1 MPKTLP
7 KPDPLREFVD
17 SRDQPLRLDRA
28 ASVLRGVKLLG
39 LQSRNQREYRE
50 DALRRAMPLYEGA
63 RVNVN
68 HPEGDPLAPRDY
80 RDRLGVIRGVELR
93 AGEGLF
99 GSLHYNPK
107 HPLAEQL
114 AWDAEHAPH
123 NVGLSHNV
131 LARTSRREGRTVVE
145 AIEHV
150 QSVDLVADPATTA
163 GLFEHESPL
172 ESPEDATD
180 LGQQIAELTRAREQA
195 EHSARVYRLLAEH
208 GLRPAAADGAS
219 GEVGADS
226 SAVSPAF
233 VAALHATHDAAAL
246 EQLVV
251 DRARLLE
258 EATHESF
265 GPAALAREQPLLGAV
280 GGAPISNA
288 DFVRAITHSP

>member
-1 MPKTLP
+1 MPETSSHP
-7 KPDPLREFVD
+7 NPLQEFVD

-50 DALRRAMPLYEGA
+50 DALRRAMTLYEGA

-68 HPEGDPLAPRDY
+68 HPAGDPLAPRDY

-93 AGEGLF
+93 TGEGLF
-99 GSLHYNPK
+99 GSLHFNPK

-131 LARTSRREGRTVVE
+131 LARTSRHDGRTVVE
-145 AIEHV
+145 SIEHV
-150 QSVDLVADPATTA
+150 QSVDLVADPASTA
-163 GLFEHESPL
+163 GLFEHQSPAAPGDTNAEL
-172 ESPEDATD
+172 E
-180 LGQQIAELTRAREQA
+180 QQVAELTQAVERA

-208 GLRPAAADGAS
+208 GLRPSTGAGKEGVS
-219 GEVGADS
+219 GGA
-226 SAVSPAF
+226 AVSEAF
-233 VAALHATHDAAAL
+233 IAALHATRDPAAL

-251 DRARLLE
+251 DRARLLD
-258 EATHESF
+258 EATRESF
-265 GPAALAREQPLLGAV
+265 GPMTLSREQPLLGES
-280 GGAPISNA
+280 APEPVSTG
-288 DFVRAITHSP
+288 DFVRAITRSK